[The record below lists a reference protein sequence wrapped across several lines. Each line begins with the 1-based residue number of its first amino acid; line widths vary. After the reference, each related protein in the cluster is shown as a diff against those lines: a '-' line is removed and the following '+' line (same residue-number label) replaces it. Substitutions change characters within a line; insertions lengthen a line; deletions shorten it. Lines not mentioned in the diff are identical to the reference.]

1 MITSQGI
8 AKTVY
13 DTIKIKKQLDQL
25 PKEVLRCTIEPFY
38 WGNSLW
44 LPSFN
49 KYGDVVKYYT
59 DMNNLRLKLRG
70 HDLFIE
76 NSLQKFYM
84 GNNYQDFIYSQ
95 VVEAF
100 HKLNTVLP
108 FSIYDASIIKLS
120 TGVVIQEEAQPIFE
134 SWLEY
139 KGKSPRIMTNRNTVY
154 GAYFQA
160 TNYKIK
166 GYDKTFEVKQ
176 HNQVS
181 LYDNYFRFELEAYS
195 RHFTSKSQPIHTVTV
210 QDLMS
215 KSTFNALADN
225 LFLVYEDI
233 KKKPFY
239 NYQQM
244 SPKDIRLLATMVNTE
259 TANGLKKYHQ
269 HTYKKDRKTYLKL
282 LKENDNNKLDIQ
294 VLQQLKD
301 KIEYSKH

>member
-8 AKTVY
+8 ANKVY

-25 PKEVLRCTIEPFY
+25 PKEVLRCTRAPFY

-44 LPSFN
+44 LPTFN
-49 KYGDVVKYYT
+49 KYGDAVRYHT
-59 DMNNLRLKLRG
+59 DINNLRVKLRG
-70 HDLFIE
+70 HEIIIE

-84 GNNYQDFIYSQ
+84 GNNYQDFTYSQ

-100 HKLNTVLP
+100 QKLNTVLP
-108 FSIYDASIIKLS
+108 FTIRDANIVKLS

-139 KGKSPRIMTNRNTVY
+139 KGKSPRIMTNRNTIY

-181 LYDNYFRFELEAYS
+181 LNDNYFRFELEAYS
-195 RHFTSKSQPIHTVTV
+195 RHFTSRSQPIQTVTV
-210 QDLMS
+210 QDLMNP
-215 KSTFNALADN
+215 STFNALADN
-225 LFLVYEDI
+225 LFKVYQDI
-233 KKKPFY
+233 KKKPFFD
-239 NYQQM
+239 YQKW
-244 SPKDIRLLATMVNTE
+244 SLKEIRLLATMANKE
-259 TANGLKKYHQ
+259 TANGLKKYHE
-269 HTYKKDRKTYLKL
+269 HTYKKDRKAYLKL
-282 LKENDNNKLDIQ
+282 IKENDNNKLNNQ
-294 VLQQLKD
+294 VLQQLIE
-301 KIEYSKH
+301 KIEFIKY